1 MIKGVIASLSAV
13 IVAMVSFFF
22 YARKK
27 NKEVERANNERI
39 EAENVAYEAKM
50 EAEASKQKT
59 AELEIESEMLKAVAN
74 LGKDIHK
81 AVLKKKEQTAK
92 DEKDISAIK
101 EKTPL
106 AEEEKRVAEELSK
119 DPFESC
125 D

>member
-1 MIKGVIASLSAV
+1 MKGLIASLSAV
-13 IVAMVSFFF
+13 VVALVSFFI
-22 YARKK
+22 YSRKK
-27 NKEVERANNERI
+27 NREVERANNSRI

-81 AVLKKKEQTAK
+81 AVLKKKEK
-92 DEKDISAIK
+92 SKEDEKDISAIK

-106 AEEEKRVAEELSK
+106 SEEEKRVAEKLSE